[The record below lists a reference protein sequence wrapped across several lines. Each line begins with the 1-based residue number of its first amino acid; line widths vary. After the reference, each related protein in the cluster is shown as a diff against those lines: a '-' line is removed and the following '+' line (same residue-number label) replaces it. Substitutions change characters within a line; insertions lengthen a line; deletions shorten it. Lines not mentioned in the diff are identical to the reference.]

1 MEGVTVV
8 QLLLLLSETAP
19 FDVELVTKVGV
30 TKVGVTERGWVAVVV
45 VVDAESTK
53 VGAMDAG
60 IGAIEAVGYLEVVE
74 VVVEALEV

>member
-1 MEGVTVV
+1 VEGVTVV

-45 VVDAESTK
+45 VVDAEST
-53 VGAMDAG
+53 
-60 IGAIEAVGYLEVVE
+60 
-74 VVVEALEV
+74 